1 MALLADPIGDG
12 HCGVGHLEPLAE
24 GPSEALELGPG
35 ESSQGVVELLDR
47 FGMER
52 HLAGV
57 SRGRSGLSGGRRT
70 ESEGLTPAGLPWD
83 ALVLKA
89 AALPPGLLQY

>member
-1 MALLADPIGDG
+1 MALMADPIGDG
-12 HCGVGHLEPLAE
+12 DGGVGHLEPLAE
-24 GPSEALELGPG
+24 GPSEALALGPG
-35 ESSQGVVELLDR
+35 ESSQGVVKLLDR

-70 ESEGLTPAGLPWD
+70 ESEGLTPAGLPRD
-83 ALVLKA
+83 ALIVQA
-89 AALPPGLLQY
+89 AAPPPGLLQ